1 MQSSYARKIPLFN
14 GMHRFLPALIQMVG
28 GTVLEIPVRHYPRTA
43 GKAKYNLRNRLV
55 GPFKDCFA
63 FRWMKKRYIDY
74 KVVSG
79 SFNQKQS

>member
-1 MQSSYARKIPLFN
+1 MQSSYARKIPFFS

-28 GTVLEIPVRHYPRTA
+28 GSVLEIPVRHYPRTA
-43 GKAKYNLRNRLV
+43 GKAKYNLKNRLV

-74 KVVSG
+74 KVVAG
-79 SFNQKQS
+79 SLNQKQS

>member
-1 MQSSYARKIPLFN
+1 
-14 GMHRFLPALIQMVG
+14 LIQMVG

-74 KVVSG
+74 KVASG